1 MRSEKFNEVEHEA
14 IVLLAA
20 WEMLGGMVNYAFFNK
35 LKRTND
41 VLLMFDNS
49 NDKRLFNILL
59 GDFLSQPNE
68 RGAND
73 SFLNLKK
80 PPKSGRPTDYTFLFY
95 LRQICA
101 APKLAKNSNCIQKPL
116 DTLSTWLEADCLVPN
131 VWFGEIDVQVDV
143 RIERIRYIKIC
154 GDIATHN
161 FSRLQSNVEKIAQTL
176 KRSGVEISAEEGFK
190 ALPGFYEWFH
200 ENIFTYHSSYIAEML
215 NDLLWGINDY
225 LADEFSQSYTQESGE
240 DHRYRYEYPEH
251 CNHSFARSA
260 YWSLMNHVRRG
271 PYLPRFKVSPSLS
284 TEY

>member
-14 IVLLAA
+14 IVLLAD

-101 APKLAKNSNCIQKPL
+101 APKLAKNSDCIQKPVGKPGL
-116 DTLSTWLEADCLVPN
+116 HSQRRPCRPAYRGCPTE
-131 VWFGEIDVQVDV
+131 EV
-143 RIERIRYIKIC
+143 RIR
-154 GDIATHN
+154 DV
-161 FSRLQSNVEKIAQTL
+161 L
-176 KRSGVEISAEEGFK
+176 
-190 ALPGFYEWFH
+190 
-200 ENIFTYHSSYIAEML
+200 
-215 NDLLWGINDY
+215 
-225 LADEFSQSYTQESGE
+225 
-240 DHRYRYEYPEH
+240 
-251 CNHSFARSA
+251 
-260 YWSLMNHVRRG
+260 
-271 PYLPRFKVSPSLS
+271 
-284 TEY
+284 